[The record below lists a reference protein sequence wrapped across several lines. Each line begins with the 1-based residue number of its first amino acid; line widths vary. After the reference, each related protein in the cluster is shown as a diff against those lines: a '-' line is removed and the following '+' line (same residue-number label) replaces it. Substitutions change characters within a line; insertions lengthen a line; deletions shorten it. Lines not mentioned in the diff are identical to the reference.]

1 MTVGP
6 GFPATVALSG
16 NTSVTVGDIGVGN
29 TANGPGI
36 GLRLVIIN
44 ELMKANQGQILVV
57 SELDKY
63 TTFTV

>member
-1 MTVGP
+1 MTTETLSTLFRVGM
-6 GFPATVALSG
+6 
-16 NTSVTVGDIGVGN
+16 GN
-29 TANGPGI
+29 TANGSGI

-44 ELMKANQGQILVV
+44 ELMKANQGQISDV

>member
-1 MTVGP
+1 MT
-6 GFPATVALSG
+6 TETLSTLFG
-16 NTSVTVGDIGVGN
+16 ISVGN

-36 GLRLVIIN
+36 GLRLAIIN